1 MLDKPFRYII
11 IALFMVGITLPIN
24 VDAETTTYCTISAT
38 DKVYVEVHDFSQGRK
53 GDTTWSG
60 TLNRGGQASVQA
72 FGGEILIEW
81 RQLSEDNPRTQN
93 RTETCD
99 GNTILVP

>member
-1 MLDKPFRYII
+1 MLIKHRYIFI
-11 IALFMVGITLPIN
+11 VFLIVGFAHPLN
-24 VDAETTTYCTISAT
+24 VDAATTTYCTISAT

-60 TLNRGGQASVQA
+60 TLNRGGKASVQA
-72 FGGEILIEW
+72 VGGEILIEW
-81 RQLSEDNPRTQN
+81 QQLSEENPRTEN
-93 RTETCD
+93 RTETCN